1 MAKQIVEE
9 LVGVLG
15 LDVNDASFKKGDQ
28 ALGKTG
34 VSFSHVAAMAT
45 AAAGAV
51 QAAISGMVLSFA
63 ESADASGK
71 FASRIGVSVEGLTS
85 LRHAVEQTS
94 TATGQQFNTGLQRMT
109 RRISEANAGSKGLAD
124 GLKELGLEAA
134 VLAKMSP
141 DEQFLAIADAMKEVE
156 NSGDQ
161 TRLTMKFFDSEAVEL
176 VNTLRLGSDAIRDL
190 QKDARELGIVLSD
203 EDAKAAAEFNDQL
216 DIAQKSLGGV
226 KNEIGRNLLPV
237 FTELAV
243 SFSEFVKDNKELIQS
258 GLLRFFEGFAFVM
271 KAAAVATG
279 LFLAFK
285 LGAALTGM
293 MIAMRGLTFATLA
306 FNASALLIPIA
317 IGLFAAALV
326 LIGDEIV
333 TFINH
338 GDKADSFMGRLAK
351 KFPLVGDAIELILFP
366 IKRLGNFL
374 GESVGFIV
382 QLIASGGDLQ
392 SAFNNLSIADGLK
405 QQFKEILDSWNA
417 FKGGASSFFKENLG
431 IDLFGGG
438 DDLAGEAQNGATV
451 GAAGGNYVPTLP
463 EDMSLPNSFANTGA
477 IPQMPPNVT
486 NVNVDATGMDRTELK
501 ATIDSYKGQDNADSA
516 RTNKTGMAY

>member
-243 SFSEFVKDNKELIQS
+243 TFSEFVKDNKELIQG

-293 MIAMRGLTFATLA
+293 MVAMRGLTFATLA

-317 IGLFAAALV
+317 IGLGIAALGIIAEDI
-326 LIGDEIV
+326 LTYIKNGEEAE
-333 TFINH
+333 T
-338 GDKADSFMGRLAK
+338 MTGRLLD
-351 KFPLVGDAIELILFP
+351 KFELIRDVVNGVAQAF
-366 IKRLGNFL
+366 KFLGTVI
-374 GESVGFIV
+374 GESVG
-382 QLIASGGDLQ
+382 SGVV
-392 SAFNNLSIADGLK
+392 K
-405 QQFKEILDSWNA
+405 VDSLLE
-417 FKGGASSFFKENLG
+417 KIGAVSRSTQ
-431 IDLFGGG
+431 DGGG
-438 DDLAGEAQNGATV
+438 FDFSGFSGLAAQAVQFSLSPINTVSQSVGESVAGAV
-451 GAAGGNYVPTLP
+451 SNYF
-463 EDMSLPNSFANTGA
+463 N
-477 IPQMPPNVT
+477 I
-486 NVNVDATGMDRTELK
+486 DATGMDSGELNAAIDQRMGQKNSEAVQANSTGK
-501 ATIDSYKGQDNADSA
+501 AI
-516 RTNKTGMAY
+516 

>member
-1 MAKQIVEE
+1 
-9 LVGVLG
+9 
-15 LDVNDASFKKGDQ
+15 
-28 ALGKTG
+28 
-34 VSFSHVAAMAT
+34 
-45 AAAGAV
+45 
-51 QAAISGMVLSFA
+51 
-63 ESADASGK
+63 
-71 FASRIGVSVEGLTS
+71 
-85 LRHAVEQTS
+85 
-94 TATGQQFNTGLQRMT
+94 MT

-243 SFSEFVKDNKELIQS
+243 TFSEFVKDNKELIQG

-285 LGAALTGM
+285 LGSVLIFMTG
-293 MIAMRGLTFATLA
+293 AMRGLTLATLML
-306 FNASALLIPIA
+306 NASVLLIPIA
-317 IGLFAAALV
+317 ISAFAASLF

-333 TFINH
+333 KFINY
-338 GDKADSFMGRLAK
+338 GDKADTFLGRFAK
-351 KFPLVGDAIELILFP
+351 KFPIAGEAVKLMLEPVKLLGQFIGQAIGFIIELIS
-366 IKRLGNFL
+366 G
-374 GESVGFIV
+374 
-382 QLIASGGDLQ
+382 ASDLQ
-392 SAFNNLSIADGLK
+392 SAFNNIDLVSGLK
-405 QQFKEILDSWNA
+405 GQFKSVIEAWESV
-417 FKGGASSFFKENLG
+417 KGGLG
-431 IDLFGGG
+431 
-438 DDLAGEAQNGATV
+438 LAVDV
-451 GAAGGNYVPTLP
+451 GLSAAGPAFDSVS
-463 EDMSLPNSFANTGA
+463 SLDQS
-477 IPQMPPNVT
+477 IRESISS
-486 NVNVDATGMDRTELK
+486 VDQSVKNIFKRLRHG
-501 ATIDSYKGQDNADSA
+501 
-516 RTNKTGMAY
+516 

>member
-45 AAAGAV
+45 AAASAV

-94 TATGQQFNTGLQRMT
+94 TATSQQFNTGLQRMT

-124 GLKELGLEAA
+124 GLKELGLEAS

-243 SFSEFVKDNKELIQS
+243 SFSEFVKDNKELIQG

-285 LGAALTGM
+285 LGAVVDGHSWW
-293 MIAMRGLTFATLA
+293 RC
-306 FNASALLIPIA
+306 
-317 IGLFAAALV
+317 
-326 LIGDEIV
+326 
-333 TFINH
+333 
-338 GDKADSFMGRLAK
+338 
-351 KFPLVGDAIELILFP
+351 
-366 IKRLGNFL
+366 
-374 GESVGFIV
+374 
-382 QLIASGGDLQ
+382 GG
-392 SAFNNLSIADGLK
+392 
-405 QQFKEILDSWNA
+405 
-417 FKGGASSFFKENLG
+417 
-431 IDLFGGG
+431 
-438 DDLAGEAQNGATV
+438 
-451 GAAGGNYVPTLP
+451 
-463 EDMSLPNSFANTGA
+463 
-477 IPQMPPNVT
+477 
-486 NVNVDATGMDRTELK
+486 
-501 ATIDSYKGQDNADSA
+501 
-516 RTNKTGMAY
+516 

>member
-1 MAKQIVEE
+1 MLAFACICYH
-9 LVGVLG
+9 LLAYAIM
-15 LDVNDASFKKGDQ
+15 LWPDVAYRYD
-28 ALGKTG
+28 
-34 VSFSHVAAMAT
+34 
-45 AAAGAV
+45 
-51 QAAISGMVLSFA
+51 
-63 ESADASGK
+63 
-71 FASRIGVSVEGLTS
+71 
-85 LRHAVEQTS
+85 
-94 TATGQQFNTGLQRMT
+94 
-109 RRISEANAGSKGLAD
+109 
-124 GLKELGLEAA
+124 
-134 VLAKMSP
+134 
-141 DEQFLAIADAMKEVE
+141 QFLAISDAMNTLGTNGEQVRATFKI
-156 NSGDQ
+156 
-161 TRLTMKFFDSEAVEL
+161 FDTEGVEL
-176 VNTLRLGSDAIRDL
+176 INTMRKGSEEIRRLQDEA
-190 QKDARELGIVLSD
+190 KALGIVLSED
-203 EDAKAAAEFNDQL
+203 DAKAAAEFNDQL

-237 FTELAV
+237 FTDLAV
-243 SFSEFVKDNKELIQS
+243 AFSEFVKDNKELIQS

-317 IGLFAAALV
+317 IGLFAASLV

-338 GDKADSFMGRLAK
+338 GDKADTFLGRLAK
-351 KFPLVGDAIELILFP
+351 KFPMVGKAIELILFP

-392 SAFNNLSIADGLK
+392 SAFDNLSIADGLK
-405 QQFKEILDSWNA
+405 EQFKEILDSWNA

-431 IDLFGGG
+431 IDLFGDG
-438 DDLAGEAQNGATV
+438 DDLAGEAQSGATI
-451 GAAGGNYVPTLP
+451 GGAGGNYVPTLP
-463 EDMSLPNSFANTGA
+463 EDMSMSNSFANTGA

-501 ATIDSYKGQDNADSA
+501 ATIDSMRGQDNADSMRA
-516 RTNKTGMAY
+516 NSTGKAY

>member
-109 RRISEANAGSKGLAD
+109 RRISEANAGSKGLAE

-243 SFSEFVKDNKELIQS
+243 TFSEFVKDNKELIQG

-293 MIAMRGLTFATLA
+293 MVAMRGLTFATLA

-317 IGLFAAALV
+317 IGLGIAALGIIAEDILTYIKNGEEAETMTGRLLDKFELIRDVVNGVAAA
-326 LIGDEIV
+326 
-333 TFINH
+333 F
-338 GDKADSFMGRLAK
+338 
-351 KFPLVGDAIELILFP
+351 KF
-366 IKRLGNFL
+366 LGTVI
-374 GESVGFIV
+374 GESVG
-382 QLIASGGDLQ
+382 SGVV
-392 SAFNNLSIADGLK
+392 K
-405 QQFKEILDSWNA
+405 VDSLLE
-417 FKGGASSFFKENLG
+417 KIGAVSRSTQ
-431 IDLFGGG
+431 DGGG
-438 DDLAGEAQNGATV
+438 FDFSGFSGLAAQAVQFSLSPINTVSQSVGESVAGAV
-451 GAAGGNYVPTLP
+451 SNYF
-463 EDMSLPNSFANTGA
+463 N
-477 IPQMPPNVT
+477 I
-486 NVNVDATGMDRTELK
+486 DATGMDSGELNAAIDQRMGQKNSEAVQANSTGK
-501 ATIDSYKGQDNADSA
+501 AI
-516 RTNKTGMAY
+516 

>member
-94 TATGQQFNTGLQRMT
+94 TATSQQFNTGLQRMT

-124 GLKELGLEAA
+124 GLKELGLEAS

-203 EDAKAAAEFNDQL
+203 EDAKAAAEFSDQL

-243 SFSEFVKDNKELIQS
+243 TFSEFVKDNKELIQG

-285 LGAALTGM
+285 LGSGLMFMAAQ
-293 MIAMRGLTFATLA
+293 MRGLTFATVL

-317 IGLFAAALV
+317 IGAFAAALV
-326 LIGDEIV
+326 LAGDEIV

-338 GDKADSFMGRLAK
+338 GDKADSFLGRLAK
-351 KFPLVGDAIELILFP
+351 KFPLVGKALELVLSPF
-366 IKRLGNFL
+366 KKLGTFL
-374 GESVGFIV
+374 GQAVGLIV
-382 QLIASGGDLQ
+382 QLVTGAGNLQ
-392 SAFNNLSIADGLK
+392 EAFNNIDLVSGLK
-405 QQFKEILDSWNA
+405 DQFKEILDSW
-417 FKGGASSFFKENLG
+417 GACK
-431 IDLFGGG
+431 
-438 DDLAGEAQNGATV
+438 
-451 GAAGGNYVPTLP
+451 
-463 EDMSLPNSFANTGA
+463 
-477 IPQMPPNVT
+477 
-486 NVNVDATGMDRTELK
+486 RLK
-501 ATIDSYKGQDNADSA
+501 RDCRSRSHI
-516 RTNKTGMAY
+516 

>member
-109 RRISEANAGSKGLAD
+109 RRISEANAGSKGLAE

-237 FTELAV
+237 FTKLAV
-243 SFSEFVKDNKELIQS
+243 TFSEFVKDNKELIQG

-293 MIAMRGLTFATLA
+293 MVAMRGLTFATVL

-317 IGLFAAALV
+317 IGLGIAALGIIAEDI
-326 LIGDEIV
+326 LTYIKNGEEAE
-333 TFINH
+333 T
-338 GDKADSFMGRLAK
+338 MTGRLLD
-351 KFPLVGDAIELILFP
+351 KFELIRDVVNGVAQAF
-366 IKRLGNFL
+366 KFLGTVI
-374 GESVGFIV
+374 GESVG
-382 QLIASGGDLQ
+382 SGVV
-392 SAFNNLSIADGLK
+392 K
-405 QQFKEILDSWNA
+405 VDSLLE
-417 FKGGASSFFKENLG
+417 KIGAVSRSTQ
-431 IDLFGGG
+431 DGGG
-438 DDLAGEAQNGATV
+438 FDFSGFSGLAAQAVQFSLSPINTVSQSVGESVAGAV
-451 GAAGGNYVPTLP
+451 SNYF
-463 EDMSLPNSFANTGA
+463 N
-477 IPQMPPNVT
+477 I
-486 NVNVDATGMDRTELK
+486 DATGMDSGELNAAIDQRMGQKNSEAVQANSTGK
-501 ATIDSYKGQDNADSA
+501 AI
-516 RTNKTGMAY
+516 

>member
-15 LDVNDASFKKGDQ
+15 LDVNDASFKEGDR

-45 AAAGAV
+45 AAASAV

-94 TATGQQFNTGLQRMT
+94 TVTEQQFNTGLQRMT
-109 RRISEANAGSKGLAD
+109 RRISEANAGSKGLTD
-124 GLKELGLEAA
+124 NLKELGLDAA
-134 VLAKMSP
+134 ELSKMSP
-141 DEQFLAIADAMKEVE
+141 DEQFLAMADAMKEVE

-161 TRLTMKFFDSEAVEL
+161 ARLTMKFFDSEAVEL

-237 FTELAV
+237 FTDLAV
-243 SFSEFVKDNKELIQS
+243 AFSEFVKDNKELIQS

-317 IGLFAAALV
+317 IGLFAASLV

-338 GDKADSFMGRLAK
+338 GDKADTFLGRLAK
-351 KFPLVGDAIELILFP
+351 KFPMVGKAIELILFP

-392 SAFNNLSIADGLK
+392 SAFDNLSIADGLK
-405 QQFKEILDSWNA
+405 EQFKEILDSWNA

-431 IDLFGGG
+431 IDLFGDG
-438 DDLAGEAQNGATV
+438 DDLAGEAQSGATI
-451 GAAGGNYVPTLP
+451 GGAGGNYVPTLP
-463 EDMSLPNSFANTGA
+463 EDMSMSNSFANTGA

-501 ATIDSYKGQDNADSA
+501 ATIDSMRGQDNADSMRA
-516 RTNKTGMAY
+516 NSTGKAY